1 MFETK
6 VNTLGEIKFTTF
18 LGSGCEPC
26 QQAVQDFLGERL
38 SHISNVSYFN
48 IGIYSYRSSETD
60 IEVQSFDIE
69 VLIFDVRILRY
80 TDFVYPIQL
89 SLRIGGLEYH
99 SVTGPVGYPTV
110 DNP

>member
-6 VNTLGEIKFTTF
+6 ENTSGEIKFTTL
-18 LGSGCEPC
+18 LGSGREPC

-69 VLIFDVRILRY
+69 VLNFDVEVNRYRSSELRY
-80 TDFVYPIQL
+80 RSSDLRCPYTSIYRFCVEQYPF
-89 SLRIGGLEYH
+89 
-99 SVTGPVGYPTV
+99 
-110 DNP
+110 N